1 MTRRKIAA
9 SSSNHFEIPES
20 PKGVPRATQRL
31 EGVAEQDMDCCS
43 ASSVPDQQ
51 QNRLRDPTKVLQP
64 SNAAAAPKESRGRP
78 FERGNPGRPRGSK
91 NRTTRLL
98 EELVAGEGEKLIQ
111 KTVELALGGNVK
123 CLQLCLDRLMPRR
136 AGRPLD
142 FTLPAVNEARDIVAA
157 MAAITTAVNDG
168 RLTAEEAGQ
177 LMHILNGYTKAL
189 ETHDLATRIAALES
203 QLKKSS

>member
-111 KTVELALGGNVK
+111 KTVELALGG
-123 CLQLCLDRLMPRR
+123 
-136 AGRPLD
+136 
-142 FTLPAVNEARDIVAA
+142 T
-157 MAAITTAVNDG
+157 
-168 RLTAEEAGQ
+168 
-177 LMHILNGYTKAL
+177 
-189 ETHDLATRIAALES
+189 
-203 QLKKSS
+203 